1 MMLVLTRKVH
11 QQIQIGDQIT
21 ITIVRVKGQSVRVG
35 IDAPR
40 DVRVLRGELSAASPS
55 SGSERGREVVASIEG
70 SQETNGRP
78 DAMASADED
87 SAVPVIA
94 AGGRQRQAVLRWASA
109 TAGTEAALP
118 A

>member
-1 MMLVLTRKVH
+1 MLVLTRKVH

-21 ITIVRVKGQSVRVG
+21 ITIVRIKGQSIRVG
-35 IDAPR
+35 IDAPH
-40 DVRVLRGELSAASPS
+40 DVRVLRGELSTASPS
-55 SGSERGREVVASIEG
+55 SGSERGRGEVASVEG
-70 SQETNGRP
+70 LQGTGERP
-78 DAMASADED
+78 DALASADED

-94 AGGRQRQAVLRWASA
+94 AGGRQRQAVLNRISA